1 MLGQSFF
8 SVEIGGWGY
17 CLTSLESCLLHL
29 GFPGKLVQP
38 ILKFLSLASLLPS
51 KIERDSKDRMS
62 TTSDPVTNVYLKNEK
77 QNLTSCKPI
86 HSQKR

>member
-38 ILKFLSLASLLPS
+38 ILKFLSLASLKAS
-51 KIERDSKDRMS
+51 F
-62 TTSDPVTNVYLKNEK
+62 KN
-77 QNLTSCKPI
+77 
-86 HSQKR
+86 